1 MIISLKRILR
11 AGFLSFWRNSVV
23 SVSSVFVMTVT
34 LAVIGSIIF
43 TQVTLQTTLAQISD
57 KVDVNVYFVTTAK
70 EDDILTLKTALEGLP
85 EVAAT
90 EYITKDKVYEAF
102 RARHENDSLTLQA
115 LDELQENPL
124 GAILNVQAKET
135 SQYASIAKFL
145 ETSDILKKN
154 ETPIIDKV
162 NYYQNKI
169 AIDKL
174 TAIIASSEKVG
185 LFVTAILVIMSILIT
200 FNTIRLAIFTS
211 KDEIAV
217 MRLVGASSSF
227 SRGPFIVQGIMAGL
241 SSSVIALALFYPI
254 TYWLAPFTTDFFSGL
269 NLFDYYVSHF
279 PEFFLI
285 IMGSGI
291 ALGSISSVLAVRK
304 YLKV

>member
-1 MIISLKRILR
+1 MTSMKRILR
-11 AGFLSFWRNSVV
+11 AGFLAFWRNSVV
-23 SVSSVFVMTVT
+23 SVASVFVMTVT
-34 LAVIGSIIF
+34 LSVIGSIIF

-57 KVDVNVYFVTTAK
+57 KVDVNVYFVTTAR
-70 EDDILTLKTALEGLP
+70 EEDILAVKTALEGLP

-90 EYITKDKVYEAF
+90 EYVTKDKVYQDF
-102 RARHENDSLTLQA
+102 RTRHENDSLTLQA
-115 LDELQENPL
+115 LDELEENPL
-124 GAILNVQAKET
+124 GAILNVRAKET
-135 SQYASIAKFL
+135 SQYASIAQFL
-145 ETSDILKKN
+145 ETSDLLKKN

-162 NYYQNKI
+162 NYQQNRA

-174 TAIIASSEKVG
+174 AAIIASSEKIG
-185 LFVTAILVIMSILIT
+185 LFVTAILVVMSILIT

-211 KDEIAV
+211 KDEITV
-217 MRLVGASSSF
+217 MRLVGASSAF

-241 SSSVIALALFYPI
+241 SSAVIALAIFYPL

-269 NLFDYYVSHF
+269 NLFSYYVDNF
-279 PEFFLI
+279 PQFFLM

>member
-1 MIISLKRILR
+1 MMTSIKRILR

-43 TQVTLQTTLAQISD
+43 TQVALQTTLAQISD
-57 KVDVNVYFVTTAK
+57 KVDVNVYFVTTA
-70 EDDILTLKTALEGLP
+70 EEGDILALQTALEGLP
-85 EVAAT
+85 EVAET
-90 EYITKDKVYEAF
+90 QYVSKDTVYNDF

-124 GAILNVQAKET
+124 GAILNVRAKET

-154 ETPIIDKV
+154 EKPIIDKV
-162 NYYQNKI
+162 NYYQNKV

-174 TAIIASSEKVG
+174 TAIIASSEKIG
-185 LFVTAILVIMSILIT
+185 LFITAILVIMSILIT

-217 MRLVGASSSF
+217 MRLVGASSAF
-227 SRGPFIVQGIMAGL
+227 SRGPFVVQGIMAGL
-241 SSSVIALALFYPI
+241 SSGVIALALFYPI
-254 TYWLAPFTTDFFSGL
+254 TYWLSPFTTDFFSGL
-269 NLFDYYVSHF
+269 NLFSYYVDHF
-279 PEFFLI
+279 PQFFLI
-285 IMGSGI
+285 IMGSGV
-291 ALGSISSVLAVRK
+291 ALGMISSILAVRK

>member
-1 MIISLKRILR
+1 MMASIKRILR
-11 AGFLSFWRNSVV
+11 AGFLAFWRNSVV
-23 SVSSVFVMTVT
+23 SVSSVFVMTIT

-57 KVDVNVYFVTTAK
+57 KVDVNVYFVTTA
-70 EDDILTLKTALEGLP
+70 EEGDILALKTALEGLP
-85 EVAAT
+85 EVAGT
-90 EYITKDKVYEAF
+90 QYVSKDTVYEDF
-102 RARHENDSLTLQA
+102 RTRHENDSLTLQA
-115 LDELQENPL
+115 LDELEENPL
-124 GAILNVQAKET
+124 GAILNIRAKET

-154 ETPIIDKV
+154 EKPIIDKI
-162 NYYQNKI
+162 NYYQNKV

-174 TAIIASSEKVG
+174 TAIIVSSEKIG
-185 LFVTAILVIMSILIT
+185 LFITAVLVILSILIT

-217 MRLVGASSSF
+217 MRLVGASSAF

-241 SSSVIALALFYPI
+241 SSGVIALALFYPI

-269 NLFDYYVSHF
+269 NLFDYYVDHF
-279 PEFFLI
+279 PQFFLI

-291 ALGSISSVLAVRK
+291 ALGMISSILAVRK